1 MITPVASL
9 TLFLITILTLWLAMV
24 FTLTR
29 AFPNRAA
36 LVIVGAG
43 AWLAATGGI
52 PFLYA
57 AIGWGA
63 ATQVPTLAA
72 LAAIVT
78 ALALGA
84 VGRRVVAANGIA
96 LLAALQAFRL
106 PLEYVLTQ
114 WSAEGFI
121 PVQMTW
127 NGDNFDVVTGALAAP
142 AAALIAMGA
151 RAWWAAL
158 LFNLLGLALLL
169 RVASIVALSTPTPL
183 RALLGGYET
192 GPDVLIGL
200 TFPGIWVATV
210 GILSALFLHLASL
223 RHLFRRNTEP
233 APYGTR

>member
-1 MITPVASL
+1 MITPVTSL
-9 TLFLITILTLWLAMV
+9 TLFLITILSLWLAMV
-24 FTLTR
+24 CVLVR
-29 AFPNRAA
+29 AFPAQA
-36 LVIVGAG
+36 GFVIAGAG
-43 AWLAATGGI
+43 AWLAATGAA

-57 AIGWGA
+57 ALGWGA
-63 ATQVPTLAA
+63 ATQIPTLAV
-72 LAAIVT
+72 LAAMVT

-84 VGRRVVAANGIA
+84 VGRRVVAANGLA
-96 LLAALQAFRL
+96 LLAALQVFRL
-106 PLEYVLTQ
+106 PLEYVLAQ

-142 AAALIAMGA
+142 AAALIAVGVH
-151 RAWWAAL
+151 AWWAAL

-200 TFPGIWVATV
+200 TFPGIWVATI

-223 RHLFRRNTEP
+223 THVLRRSRRC
-233 APYGTR
+233 GM